1 MKIPRLR
8 PLPVVLAIL
17 IAVLFLGWGL
27 KRGGAPASALK
38 VTQEAFS
45 VWTEYE
51 GRLEAERTVLVMS
64 HFQGNATIVEL
75 AAEGVGVKQ
84 GDVLARFDGSQL
96 ERELHKL
103 ESEEITARAA
113 LESLK
118 NAAMPL
124 EIRDLEMKIAEA
136 RAALE
141 AEAEFLEAS
150 RPMVQEGLV
159 SEPEMAKQKLKVDQA
174 RVQLESLEWKLKLT
188 RSFIHPSA
196 LVQAQAKVT
205 AAEQD
210 LRFARSQIANSIVL
224 APGDGT
230 PLYKPLYVGGEYRT
244 VRIGDAVYPN
254 QPFMAM
260 PDMSELAVQIDVPE
274 AELGRVLEG
283 REATIRLVAFP
294 DVRLEGFV
302 GSVGSIAQAVPG
314 QSAWQRY
321 FHIVVRS
328 QAPAGDLRIRPGMS
342 ATVRILSYVNPRAT
356 IIPRTAV
363 RWDGERPWAF
373 VRSGSVLERRELR
386 LGQANDKFHEV
397 LAGLEPGETVIL
409 P

>member
-1 MKIPRLR
+1 MRIPRLP
-8 PLPVVLAIL
+8 PLLVILAIL
-17 IAVLFLGWGL
+17 VAALLLGWGL
-27 KRGGAPASALK
+27 TRDGAPSSAVK
-38 VTQEAFS
+38 ATQEAFS
-45 VWTEYE
+45 VWSEYV

-75 AAEGVGVKQ
+75 AAEGVRVKQ
-84 GDVLARFDGSQL
+84 GDVLARFDSSQL

-118 NAAMPL
+118 NASMPL

-136 RAALE
+136 RTAFD
-141 AEAEFLEAS
+141 AETEFLEAS

-174 RVQLESLEWKLKLT
+174 RSQLESLEWKLKLT
-188 RSFIHPSA
+188 KEYLHPAA

-210 LRFARSQIANSIVL
+210 LQFARRQIANSIVL

-244 VRIGDAVYPN
+244 VRIGDVVYPN

-260 PDMSELAVQIDVPE
+260 PDMSALAVQIDVPE
-274 AELGRVLEG
+274 AELGLVLEG

-294 DVRLEGFV
+294 DVRLGGFV

-321 FHIVVRS
+321 FHVVVRS
-328 QAPAGDLRIRPGMS
+328 QAKAGDTRIRPGMS
-342 ATVRILSYVNPRAT
+342 ATVQILSYANPRAT
-356 IIPRTAV
+356 VVPRTAV
-363 RWDGERPWAF
+363 RWDGDRPWAL
-373 VRSGSVLERRELR
+373 VRSGSSLERRELR
-386 LGQANDKFHEV
+386 LGRANDKFHEV
-397 LAGLEPGETVIL
+397 LGGLEPGKTVIL